1 MATATALLEDACDT
15 GVSCLINRDLLVVI
29 AQALAEQVDMSANE
43 LLQAAC
49 TSGIACLQERDILIA
64 IAEGI
69 NQGGGG
75 GGGGAVQV
83 YENRDPAPPDD
94 TTKAALSFPTGG
106 GTLTQWSIVDQAWV

>member
-15 GVSCLINRDLLVVI
+15 GVACLQNRDLLVVI
-29 AQALAEQVDMSANE
+29 AQALVESLDMTATE

-49 TSGIACLQERDILIA
+49 TSGMACLQERDILIA

-75 GGGGAVQV
+75 GGGTIQV
-83 YENRDPAPPDD
+83 YEDRDPAAPDD
-94 TTKAALSFPTGG
+94 PTKAAVSYPSGG
-106 GTLTQWSIVDQAWV
+106 GTLTQWDTVAQAWV